1 MLIQKDLVVIL
12 ETSSVG
18 QNRHFACSV
27 YPLACRGMPITI
39 SLDVCVSYTFEQKNV
54 RKHVLLAK
62 ISETCT
68 WLSARPVTIFWS
80 SSQQSLFTN
89 NMLHIRFVM
98 YWLFQQSIYCSIKIN
113 KCSPQF
119 TGKGRYKIM
128 LKTRWTIILSNLQW
142 E

>member
-18 QNRHFACSV
+18 QNSFSV

-68 WLSARPVTIFWS
+68 
-80 SSQQSLFTN
+80 
-89 NMLHIRFVM
+89 
-98 YWLFQQSIYCSIKIN
+98 
-113 KCSPQF
+113 
-119 TGKGRYKIM
+119 
-128 LKTRWTIILSNLQW
+128 
-142 E
+142 